1 MVKCGCLDVTI
12 CHKMMLRAAIQKH
25 PHGLEL
31 AKAALSMD
39 RLDFTNGCPICP
51 NVQDFSGT
59 LALGEFGGFGS
70 ALAETGKKIARC
82 SEIWQFLTF

>member
-1 MVKCGCLDVTI
+1 
-12 CHKMMLRAAIQKH
+12 MLRSAIQKH

-39 RLDFTNGCPICP
+39 RLDFMNGCPNCP

-59 LALGEFGGFGS
+59 LALGECGGFGS
-70 ALAETGKKIARC
+70 ALVETGKKIACC
-82 SEIWQFLTF
+82 SEIWQFPTF